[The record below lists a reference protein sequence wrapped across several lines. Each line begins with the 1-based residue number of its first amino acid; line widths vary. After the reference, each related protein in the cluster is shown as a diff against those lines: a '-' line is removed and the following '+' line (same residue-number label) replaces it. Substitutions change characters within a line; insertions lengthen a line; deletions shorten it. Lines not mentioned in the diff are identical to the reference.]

1 MNMDYEQFSQNVTAT
16 AAAKRAVDEFAK
28 KQADGVH
35 ICPRCGR
42 LTVKERLVTN
52 AMSRHA
58 DVYICDACGMD
69 EAIRDM
75 KGQPLPLK
83 DWAIARIPR

>member
-1 MNMDYEQFSQNVTAT
+1 MDYEQFSQNVTAT